1 MALSTP
7 SAAAS
12 VRTGLARAA
21 RRALVITAGAAA
33 ALAVPAAASAQFA
46 SQERPTIAA
55 LGERYHV
62 ELSGTFWNPSLFG
75 LISSEQFDIIGSE
88 VDFVGDL
95 GFQQTRFKDFRIV
108 LRPSKK
114 SRFRIQYTPVVY
126 TAETQLKRT
135 IVFGGQT
142 YSANLPI
149 NSTFGWKVWRF
160 GYEYD
165 FFYTDRGFVGALI
178 EARATDFQAH
188 LTSPL
193 NDEFTTARAPF
204 PAVGVVARA
213 YVLPELAVNFEVSG
227 FKLPDIDP
235 KYQANY
241 FDWDIHGT
249 FNFTNN
255 VGVQVGWRRMTTF
268 LAIENDTGDLKFQ
281 GMWFGAAVRY

>member
-1 MALSTP
+1 MALSSS
-7 SAAAS
+7 SAATR
-12 VRTGLARAA
+12 RTAGLASTVTACL
-21 RRALVITAGAAA
+21 ALA
-33 ALAVPAAASAQFA
+33 ALAPATASAQFA
-46 SQERPTIAA
+46 SQERPTVAA
-55 LGERYHV
+55 LGEKYHV
-62 ELSGTFWNPSLFG
+62 EISGTFWNPSLFG
-75 LISSEQFDIIGSE
+75 VISSEQFDILGTD

-95 GFQQTRFKDFRIV
+95 GFKRTRFKDFRIV

-126 TAETQLKRT
+126 TSETQLQRT

-165 FFYTDRGFVGALI
+165 FLYTDRGFVGALI
-178 EARATDFQAH
+178 EARATDFTAH

-193 NDEFTTARAPF
+193 NDEFTTAKAPF
-204 PAVGVVARA
+204 PAVGVVGRA

-227 FKLPDIDP
+227 FKIPDIDP
-235 KYQANY
+235 KYKANY

-268 LAIENDTGDLKFQ
+268 LSIENDTGDLKFQ
-281 GMWFGAAVRY
+281 GMWFGAALRY

>member
-1 MALSTP
+1 MGIRTLRTSRRTLGLIGGGVAL
-7 SAAAS
+7 
-12 VRTGLARAA
+12 
-21 RRALVITAGAAA
+21 A
-33 ALAVPAAASAQFA
+33 ALLPATASAQFA
-46 SQERPTIAA
+46 SQERPVPAA
-55 LGERYHV
+55 IGENYHV

-75 LISSEQFDIIGSE
+75 VISSEQFDIIGTD

-95 GFQQTRFKDFRIV
+95 GFKRTRFKDFRIV

-126 TAETQLKRT
+126 TSETQLKRT

-165 FFYTDRGFVGALI
+165 FLYTSRGFVGVLL
-178 EARATDFQAH
+178 EARATDFSAE
-188 LTSPL
+188 LNSPL
-193 NDEFTTARAPF
+193 NSEYTTAKGPL
-204 PAVGVVARA
+204 PAIGVVGRG
-213 YVLPELAVNFEVSG
+213 YVLPELAINFEVSG
-227 FKLPDIDP
+227 FKVPDIDP
-235 KYQANY
+235 KYKANY

-268 LAIENDTGDLKFQ
+268 LAIEHDTGDMKFQ
-281 GMWFGAAVRY
+281 GMWFGGAVRY